1 MRVSVSQRVNAALTD
16 LNAYVLTLDLE
27 RLRLDNRL
35 RELARNDSSV
45 EDWHPLLRERDE
57 IGEELVALR
66 EAIGALREQICP

>member
-1 MRVSVSQRVNAALTD
+1 MGVSQRVNAALTD

-35 RELARNDSSV
+35 RELAKNDSAT

-57 IGEELVALR
+57 LGEELAALR
-66 EAIGALREQICP
+66 AAIGALREQISP